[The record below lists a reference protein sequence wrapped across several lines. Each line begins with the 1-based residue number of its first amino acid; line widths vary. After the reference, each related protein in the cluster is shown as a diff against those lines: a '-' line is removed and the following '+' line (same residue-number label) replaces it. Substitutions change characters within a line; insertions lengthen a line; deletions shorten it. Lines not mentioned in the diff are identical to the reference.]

1 MFLENCFETSSL
13 SARLPCINY
22 KQEKTYKVLKPAAK
36 DQELTT
42 LINLIAT
49 KKDKTA
55 FSSLFKLVGPRIK
68 GYLMKLGSNDIVAED
83 LLQEVMLTVWRKSET
98 FDRNKAAVS
107 TWLFTIARNK
117 RIDMLRKEI
126 RPQLDPN
133 DPMLTPNQEEAA
145 DKVYGSKQ
153 ESIKITDAIKM
164 LPDEQSKLIKMTYYE
179 DKSHSIIAE
188 ELKMPLGTVKSRIR
202 LASSRLKKLLEG
214 TIHD

>member
-1 MFLENCFETSSL
+1 MFLENSFETTSL
-13 SARLPCINY
+13 SARLSCINY

-42 LINLIAT
+42 LINLIAIE
-49 KKDKTA
+49 KDKSA

-83 LLQEVMLTVWRKSET
+83 LLQEVMLTVWRKADT

-133 DPMLTPNQEEAA
+133 DPMLAPNQEESP
-145 DKVYGSKQ
+145 DNVYDSKQ

-164 LPDEQSKLIKMTYYE
+164 LPEEQSKLIKMTYYE
-179 DKSHSIIAE
+179 DKSHSIIAK

-202 LASSRLKKLLEG
+202 LASTRLKKLLEG

>member
-1 MFLENCFETSSL
+1 MFLENTFETANL
-13 SARLPCINY
+13 SAKMSYINY
-22 KQEKTYKVLKPAAK
+22 KQDKTYKVLKPAVK
-36 DQELTT
+36 DEELT
-42 LINLIAT
+42 NLIGLVAT
-49 KKDKTA
+49 KKDKIA
-55 FSSLFKLVGPRIK
+55 FSNLFKLVGPRIK

-98 FDRNKAAVS
+98 FDRSKAAVS

-126 RPQLDPN
+126 RPQLDPM
-133 DPMLTPNQEEAA
+133 DPMLTPNEEVSA
-145 DKVYGSKQ
+145 DDAYGSKQ
-153 ESIKITDAIKM
+153 ESLKITDAINL

-179 DKSHSIIAE
+179 DKSHSMIAE

-202 LASSRLKKLLEG
+202 LASTRLKKILEG

>member
-1 MFLENCFETSSL
+1 MFLENSFETTSL
-13 SARLPCINY
+13 SARLSCINY

-36 DQELTT
+36 DKELTT

-49 KKDKTA
+49 RKDKTA

-133 DPMLTPNQEEAA
+133 DPMLTPNQEDSA
-145 DKVYGSKQ
+145 DNIYGSKQ

-164 LPDEQSKLIKMTYYE
+164 LPEEQSKLIKMTYYE
-179 DKSHSIIAE
+179 DKSHSIIAK

-202 LASSRLKKLLEG
+202 LASTRLKKLLEG

>member
-1 MFLENCFETSSL
+1 MFLENSFETTSL
-13 SARLPCINY
+13 SARLSCINY

-49 KKDKTA
+49 RKDKTA
-55 FSSLFKLVGPRIK
+55 FSSLFKLFGPRIK

-133 DPMLTPNQEEAA
+133 DPMLTPNQEESA
-145 DKVYGSKQ
+145 DNVYGSKQ

-164 LPDEQSKLIKMTYYE
+164 LPEEQSKLIKMTYYE
-179 DKSHSIIAE
+179 DKSHSIIAK

-202 LASSRLKKLLEG
+202 LASTRLKKLLEG

>member
-1 MFLENCFETSSL
+1 MFLENSFETTSL
-13 SARLPCINY
+13 SARLSCINY

-49 KKDKTA
+49 RKDKSA

-126 RPQLDPN
+126 SPQLDPN
-133 DPMLTPNQEEAA
+133 DPMLTPNQEDSA
-145 DKVYGSKQ
+145 DNIYGSKQ

-164 LPDEQSKLIKMTYYE
+164 LPEEQSKLIKMTYYE
-179 DKSHSIIAE
+179 DKSHSIIAK

-202 LASSRLKKLLEG
+202 LASTRLKKLLEG